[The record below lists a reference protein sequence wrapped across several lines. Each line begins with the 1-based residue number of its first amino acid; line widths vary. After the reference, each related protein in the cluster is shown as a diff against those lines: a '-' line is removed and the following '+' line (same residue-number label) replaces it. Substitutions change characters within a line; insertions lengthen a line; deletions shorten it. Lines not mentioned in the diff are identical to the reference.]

1 MKLIS
6 EKTFQ
11 KEMIEKETLKLEI
24 EYLSNQNKLLESQVS
39 IFNID
44 NKEKNSR
51 IEKQN
56 NAIVG
61 FKEEKEYYI
70 NKIYKLE
77 SEINTLKKIVTT
89 LKRKITL
96 LSKNKSLVFTD
107 KKDEFDKNLIYD
119 SLTKKGVE
127 NE

>member
-70 NKIYKLE
+70 NKIYELE
-77 SEINTLKKIVTT
+77 SEINTLKKIVPT

>member
-77 SEINTLKKIVTT
+77 SEINTLKKIVPT